1 MNMIHSENKSIIIRN
16 IIYVLIGSLF
26 LILIIYFAWAR
37 FSGNILG
44 SGNVK
49 VADMILETRSSKF

>member
-1 MNMIHSENKSIIIRN
+1 MNMIHSKNKSIIIKN
-16 IIYVLIGSLF
+16 MIYILIFSLF
-26 LILIIYFAWAR
+26 LIVIIYFAWAK

-49 VADMILETRSSKF
+49 VAEMILETRNSKL